1 MKLYAH
7 REATPGHAF
16 DPDTPWQR
24 EFEDSFPY
32 EETPDQ
38 LAAIED
44 IKRDMEKPRIM
55 DRLLCGDVGYGKT
68 EVALRAIFK
77 CVMGGK
83 QAALLAPTTIL
94 VQQHYATMMNR
105 FHGFPRQGGHPLAL
119 QDRAGTEGSHPPAG
133 GGGNWTWSSAPT
145 ACSART

>member
-94 VQQHYATMMNR
+94 VQAALRHDDEPLPR
-105 FHGFPRQGGHPLAL
+105 LPRQGGHPLPL
-119 QDRAGTEGSHPPAG
+119 QDRAGAEGGHPPTG